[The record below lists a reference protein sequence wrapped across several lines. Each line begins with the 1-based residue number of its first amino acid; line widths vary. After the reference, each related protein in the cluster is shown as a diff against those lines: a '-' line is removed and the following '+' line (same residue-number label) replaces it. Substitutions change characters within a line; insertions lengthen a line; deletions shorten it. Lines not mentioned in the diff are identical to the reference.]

1 MTIAGAALSEH
12 PLATHAVG
20 ETVGHLLEVG
30 GPRPDLVAVFATDA
44 HRGVLE
50 DVVGVVRRLLEP
62 RVLVGATAQSV
73 LGPRRAVGDRP
84 GLSVLACWFGGVA
97 LKPVRL
103 GPADR
108 FGSGAL
114 AGLRGVAGTLVLLT
128 DPFSATSRD
137 LVADLARIA
146 PGLAV
151 VGAGASAGR
160 RPGTNRLLLDDRL
173 HDDGAVGVLIDP
185 AAPVATVVSQG
196 TRPLG
201 DPFTV
206 TRSGG
211 RQIVEL
217 AGRPA
222 LERLREVVEAASDP
236 DRGISASDLS
246 IGWVLEDRTADAARH
261 RGEPEVLVCPLIG
274 TDRSLGSL
282 AVGEDIPVGATVRFQ
297 RGDDLAAR
305 QDLAEAIDRTTASA
319 ALCFTDLARR
329 SATDPGGD
337 RDAEAVGGILRAA
350 AVAGMCGAGTI
361 GPVGGSPRSLDGS
374 LCALLVDPRVT

>member
-30 GPRPDLVAVFATDA
+30 GPRPDLVATFATDA

-50 DVVGVVRRLLEP
+50 DVAGAVRRLLEP
-62 RVLVGATAQSV
+62 RVLVGSTAQSV
-73 LGPRRAVGDRP
+73 LGPSRAVGDRP
-84 GLSVLACWFGGVA
+84 GLAVLACWFGGVA
-97 LKPVRL
+97 LRPVRL
-103 GPADR
+103 GPADGS
-108 FGSGAL
+108 GSGAL
-114 AGLRGVAGTLVLLT
+114 TDLRGAAGTLVLLT
-128 DPFSATSRD
+128 DPFSATSREV
-137 LVADLARIA
+137 VADLARIA
-146 PGLAV
+146 PELTV

-160 RPGTNRLLLDDRL
+160 RPGANRLLLDDRM
-173 HDDGAVGVLIDP
+173 HDDGAVGVLIHP

-206 TRSGG
+206 TRSSG

-236 DRGISASDLS
+236 DRGIAASDLS
-246 IGWVLEDRTADAARH
+246 IGWVLDDRAADDAR
-261 RGEPEVLVCPLIG
+261 RGEPEVLVCALIG
-274 TDRSLGSL
+274 ADRSLGSL
-282 AVGEDIPVGATVRFQ
+282 VVGEDIPVGATVRFQ

-305 QDLAEAIDRTTASA
+305 LDLAEAIDRTTASA
-319 ALCFTDLARR
+319 ALCFSDLARR
-329 SATDPGGD
+329 STTDPGAD

-374 LCALLVDPRVT
+374 LCALLVDPRMT